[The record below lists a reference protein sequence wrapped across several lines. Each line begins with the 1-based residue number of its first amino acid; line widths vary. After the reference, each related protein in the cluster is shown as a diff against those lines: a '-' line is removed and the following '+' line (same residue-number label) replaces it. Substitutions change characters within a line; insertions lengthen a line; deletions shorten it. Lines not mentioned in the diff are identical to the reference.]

1 MRTLITASLMAI
13 ASIGLVTT
21 TLYAQDKQ
29 PAQVAQMGW
38 LSIPEVYTRL
48 ESAGYRNI
56 EKIERERGSYEVK
69 ATDRNGQRMK
79 LYVHPQTGEIINQ
92 RGRETK
98 RDKYDKNDNYGSD
111 SSRGNRR
118 NSADCNER
126 RCRDDLPQ
134 PGVPAAASAPRPA
147 PTK

>member
-1 MRTLITASLMAI
+1 MRTLITASLIAI
-13 ASIGLVTT
+13 ASIGLFTT
-21 TLYAQDKQ
+21 TLHAQGNRT
-29 PAQVAQMGW
+29 AQAAKMDW

-56 EKIERERGSYEVK
+56 EKIERESGSYEVK

-79 LYVHPQTGEIINQ
+79 LYVHPQTGEVINQ
-92 RGRETK
+92 RERDSK
-98 RDKYDKNDNYGSD
+98 RDFKRNKYDSGD
-111 SSRGNRR
+111 SRSNQR

-134 PGVPAAASAPRPA
+134 PGTTRPAAA
-147 PTK
+147 K